1 MSSSSFF
8 CGMQKINFFFR
19 LILQVLLW
27 SNILVPKVF
36 SAEFSFSTK
45 SLIAT
50 QNSTQYSTSFF
61 FNRFRAQTDFALSEN
76 CAIEIE
82 YELFPAWIDS
92 AAQASTISIKNSFSR
107 IYRIADLNHSLT
119 GSSAATDTSEL
130 WQLEQNLDRALMRC
144 QSGNWEYFIGRQAV
158 TFGGMSVSPTD
169 VFSPV
174 AFKPL
179 DQEYRP
185 GVDAFRIVGGLGET
199 TEFEAGILAGKD
211 LSSENNGAYLS
222 SHFLLGTTDLKPLLA
237 SFQQNQLLGLT
248 LQTDLGMLGLVFDG
262 ALILQRKSAPE
273 TTEEVRNEWVPWTI
287 GLNFQWNENLFTML
301 DFHHNP
307 MGAKNPG
314 NYVSNSSST
323 IYSEFPVSLL
333 GRDYLLPNLSYQF
346 SPLLSFSSTAFFNLN
361 DSSFLNTSGLEWNFS
376 EDLLLSWNISLASG
390 IKSSMQTEKNSE
402 FGDTPNSFQ
411 LILKHYR

>member
-1 MSSSSFF
+1 MSSSSYF
-8 CGMQKINFFFR
+8 CGRQKINFFFR

-27 SNILVPKVF
+27 SIILVPKVF

-76 CAIEIE
+76 CATEIE

-119 GSSAATDTSEL
+119 GSPAATDTSEL

-248 LQTDLGMLGLVFDG
+248 LQTDLGMLG
-262 ALILQRKSAPE
+262 R
-273 TTEEVRNEWVPWTI
+273 
-287 GLNFQWNENLFTML
+287 
-301 DFHHNP
+301 
-307 MGAKNPG
+307 
-314 NYVSNSSST
+314 
-323 IYSEFPVSLL
+323 
-333 GRDYLLPNLSYQF
+333 
-346 SPLLSFSSTAFFNLN
+346 LLSVL
-361 DSSFLNTSGLEWNFS
+361 
-376 EDLLLSWNISLASG
+376 
-390 IKSSMQTEKNSE
+390 KN
-402 FGDTPNSFQ
+402 NV
-411 LILKHYR
+411 L

>member
-1 MSSSSFF
+1 MSSSSYF
-8 CGMQKINFFFR
+8 CGRQKINFFFR
-19 LILQVLLW
+19 LILQALLW
-27 SNILVPKVF
+27 SIILVPKVF

-76 CAIEIE
+76 CATEIE

-119 GSSAATDTSEL
+119 GSPAATDTSEL

-273 TTEEVRNEWVPWTI
+273 TTEEVRNEWVPLTI
-287 GLNFQWNENLFTML
+287 GLNLQWNENLFTML

-346 SPLLSFSSTAFFNLN
+346 SPLLSFSSSAFFNLN

-390 IKSSMQTEKNSE
+390 IKASMQTEKNSE